1 MKPSSTLVARSLLT
15 VSLGCFAWACNTDP
29 AKGKAQATVTS
40 ASAPVTAA
48 VPAAGAVSYAF
59 SNDGSTIEF
68 VGAKVSA
75 KHEGSFKAFRGTI
88 GVVDADPTKSNVNVE
103 IAIASLAVDPAKLA
117 RHLQSADL
125 LDAEKFPKSKF
136 ASTAI
141 KAGAENGA
149 THTVSGNLELHG
161 VSKGITFPAK
171 ITTSAEQVSVE
182 AEFAINRKDFS
193 IVYPG
198 MPDDLIKDEVL
209 IKLALHAKKAP

>member
-1 MKPSSTLVARSLLT
+1 MKPSSMFVARSLL
-15 VSLGCFAWACNTDP
+15 SLSVVCLAGACNTDP
-29 AKGKAQATVTS
+29 AKGKTQATVSS
-40 ASAPVTAA
+40 ATAPVTA
-48 VPAAGAVSYAF
+48 PAAGAVSYAF
-59 SNDGSTIEF
+59 SNDGSTLDF

-88 GVVDADPTKSNVNVE
+88 GLVDADPTKSTVNAE
-103 IAIASLAVDPAKLA
+103 IDIASLAVDPAKLA
-117 RHLQSADL
+117 NHLKSGDFF
-125 LDAEKFPKSKF
+125 DAEKFPKGKF

-141 KAGAENGA
+141 KAGGENGA

-171 ITTSAEQVSVE
+171 IKIEGDQVTVD

-209 IKLALHAKKAP
+209 IKLALHAKKVP